1 MSDIATRVTQGVQA
15 LGADHLRR
23 EMWQAQHRAGLL
35 TDAQTYDALAD
46 AIEAAVKGQAVEGD
60 MPWSEALRSR
70 KRVKPLR
77 KAAKAMR
84 EAAKAIG
91 GTVSAY
97 EATEP
102 AAVAKAR
109 QEKALRKAE
118 RKGAAAAALNRGAAQ
133 ALDRFAAAGQPTA
146 DDQAAAQ
153 APKSLGDY
161 FGLQRGA

>member
-1 MSDIATRVTQGVQA
+1 MTDVATRVTQGVQA
-15 LGADHLRR
+15 LAADHLRR

-46 AIEAAVKGQAVEGD
+46 AIEAALKNQTVDGD

-91 GTVSAY
+91 GTVTAY

-102 AAVAKAR
+102 ATVAKAR
-109 QEKALRKAE
+109 QDKALRKAE
-118 RKGAAAAALNRGAAQ
+118 RKGATAAALNRGAAQ
-133 ALDRFAAAGQPTA
+133 ALDRFAAAGQST
-146 DDQAAAQ
+146 DDQAAAPQ
-153 APKSLGDY
+153 PPKSLGDY
-161 FGLQRGA
+161 FGQQRGA